1 MRPFLLFLFVQRT
14 YHFLKLPYVKI
25 NRFEYCD
32 FRLFRLMFILTMSA
46 LGADIAT
53 LKLTNLRTYEL
64 TNRRTL
70 EYLMKNTPLNSLS
83 LPAPKEMEAAIRGQ
97 RQLATY
103 LSTKLETQEISI
115 LDAHDIAHRIE
126 LPTSALTLLMSILG
140 ELATGNA
147 VQIVPV
153 QAELTTQEAANI
165 LNVSRPHMV
174 KLLEEGHLPFHKT
187 GRHRRVLFAD
197 LMQYKEQRE
206 NESMQAMQE
215 LTDRSQELGFY

>member
-1 MRPFLLFLFVQRT
+1 
-14 YHFLKLPYVKI
+14 
-25 NRFEYCD
+25 
-32 FRLFRLMFILTMSA
+32 
-46 LGADIAT
+46 
-53 LKLTNLRTYEL
+53 
-64 TNRRTL
+64 
-70 EYLMKNTPLNSLS
+70 MKNTPLNSLS

-115 LDAHDIAHRIE
+115 QDAHDIAHRIE

-140 ELATGNA
+140 ELAAGNA

-215 LTDRSQELGFY
+215 LTDRSQEFGFY